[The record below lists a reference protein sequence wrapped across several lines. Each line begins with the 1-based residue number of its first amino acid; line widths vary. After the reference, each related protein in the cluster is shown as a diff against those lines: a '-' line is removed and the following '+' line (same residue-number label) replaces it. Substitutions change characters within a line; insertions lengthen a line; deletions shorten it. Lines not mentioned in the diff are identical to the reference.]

1 VVFAAILKKFHPF
14 FNEKGIHVLA
24 LNEAK
29 VENSY
34 SKQLTTI
41 FGYQLECKD
50 KTAHGGGVALYI
62 REPIQYTHRSAV
74 ICPLRI

>member
-29 VENSY
+29 VENSLKAAY
-34 SKQLTTI
+34 DYFRVST
-41 FGYQLECKD
+41 GM
-50 KTAHGGGVALYI
+50 
-62 REPIQYTHRSAV
+62 
-74 ICPLRI
+74 